1 MDTTTLV
8 GFITGGSLV
17 SSLILQSLKGVLSQ
31 IDSKWGS
38 LITQIAL
45 FVICLA
51 VAGVMTASTLLPQS
65 WLLVTGAIFMGAV
78 TLYEV
83 LYKAIFKN
91 L

>member
-1 MDTTTLV
+1 MDTTILV

-17 SSLILQSLKGVLSQ
+17 ASLVLQSLKGVLNQ
-31 IDSKWGS
+31 VESKWGS
-38 LITQIAL
+38 LITQIVL
-45 FVICLA
+45 FFICLA

-65 WLLVTGAIFMGAV
+65 WLLVTGGVFAGAI

-83 LYKAIFKN
+83 LYKAIWKN